1 MRGVVKY
8 NRGEG
13 NMELQELKEPRPGP
27 NEVKIEVKAAGICGS
42 DIHIYHDDIKIPIKP
57 PVVVGHEFSGIIAE
71 LGENVKHLK
80 VGERVTSETAAS
92 ICGICPYCRTGH
104 YNLCSSRL
112 GIGYWVNGAFAK
124 YCVVPQERV
133 HSLPSNVDFTS
144 GALCEPL
151 ACCVH
156 AIMELTDIHAGDL
169 VAITGPGPIGLLSL
183 QVAKAE
189 GGKTIVMGVSKDA
202 ERLTLAKN
210 LGAEWVINIQEEDPV
225 ETIRGLTGNLG
236 ADVVLECS
244 GVPAA
249 AKLGLDLI
257 KKRGAYTQIGLFGKP
272 IEIDF
277 ETIAYKEL
285 KVTGSFSQKWTCW
298 RKALDLLSQKKVD
311 VKPLVSHTLPISE
324 WRKGFKIHEEKTGI
338 KVILTPE
345 N

>member
-8 NRGEG
+8 KRGEG
-13 NMELQELKEPRPGP
+13 NMEIQEVPEPRPDP

-42 DIHIYHDDIKIPIKP
+42 DIHIYHDDIKIPIKT

-92 ICGICPYCRTGH
+92 VCGLCQYCRTGH

-112 GIGYWVNGAFAK
+112 GIGYWINGAFTK

-133 HSLPSNVDFTS
+133 HPLPGNVDFIS

-156 AIMELTDIHAGDL
+156 GVIELTNIHAGDW

-183 QVAKAE
+183 QIAKAE
-189 GGKTIVMGVSKDA
+189 GGKTIVLGVSKDA

-210 LGAEWVINIQEEDPV
+210 LGADRVMNIQKEDPL
-225 ETIRGLTGNLG
+225 EIMMGLTGDTG

-244 GVPAA
+244 GVPSAA
-249 AKLGLDLI
+249 EMGLTLV
-257 KKRGAYTQIGLFGKP
+257 KKMGRYTQIGLFGRP

-277 ETIAYKEL
+277 EKIAYKEL
-285 KVTGSFSQKWTCW
+285 KVAGTFSQKWTAW
-298 RKALDLLSQKKVD
+298 KKALDLLAQGKINVR
-311 VKPLVSHTLPISE
+311 PLVSHILPISD
-324 WRKGFKIHEEKTGI
+324 WKQGFKIQEEKGGM
-338 KVILTPE
+338 KVVLTPE